1 MGDIFWYALP
11 LPTNMSDQD
20 VEIVAAE
27 VSDVPP
33 GVEVVRYGAHH
44 LDDTEGIPL
53 LTTDTDPHAPKFRE
67 LKDYSKGFT
76 VKAKAV
82 SDIVYMAQLRITGK
96 VQKNPTECRYDY
108 RQGGKLYRQSLRCAF
123 ELRLKK

>member
-1 MGDIFWYALP
+1 
-11 LPTNMSDQD
+11 MSGQD
-20 VEIVAAE
+20 VEIVGAE

-33 GVEVVRYGAHH
+33 GVQVVGYGAYH

-53 LTTDTDPHAPKFRE
+53 LYTDTDPNGPKFRE
-67 LKDYSKGFT
+67 LRDYSKGFT

-82 SDIVYMAQLRITGK
+82 SDIVFVAQLRITGH
-96 VQKNPTECRYDY
+96 VQKNPTECRYMY
-108 RQGGKLYRQSLRCAF
+108 RAGGELYSQSLRCSF